1 MSIDPGP
8 DYQKLLAD
16 ALRQI
21 RSLKAA
27 QAAANTVPPVA
38 VIGLGCRFP
47 GGADGPDAYWRM
59 LLDGVDGIV
68 ELPAGR
74 WDQAAFFR
82 SLSVPDA
89 EQRRVYGGFLPEVDG
104 FDPEFF
110 GISPREAADIDPQ
123 QRLLLEV
130 AYEALEHAGV
140 PPSTLAGSDTG
151 VYIGVH
157 SQSSDYFFLQAADP
171 ASVTPHSATG
181 TAHNVAAGRIAY
193 LWDLRGPAMAVDTAC
208 SSGLVSVH
216 LACQALR
223 TGEVSLAL
231 AGGVNLRLLPLFP
244 TATARMGDWPGDYR
258 CKSFDACADGVI
270 SGEGG
275 GMVVLKRLGDA
286 LRDGDP
292 VRAVI
297 LGSATNQDGASL
309 GLTAPNA
316 QAQKAVIARALSMAG
331 RPGKDVTYVE
341 THGTGT
347 RLGDPIEVEALA
359 EVLGPPTAAAPCL
372 LGAVKSNFG
381 HLEGAAGIAG
391 LAKAV
396 LAMERGMV
404 PPNLHFQAPNPEIPF
419 AATRFQ
425 VPVVPTPWT
434 GDARLAGVSSFGWS
448 GTNAHVVLA
457 PAPDNPPVTT
467 VDGPVLLPLSAR
479 SPAALR
485 DLSARMRHWL
495 ARENP
500 CAGDVAYTAARR
512 REHHRCRLAVV
523 GSDAVGLAAAL
534 ADAPVAEPAGGKLV
548 FVFSGQGNL
557 WRGAAAALG
566 VQEPAFRTA
575 LDAADAAIVAAGGPG
590 VADLLLMRPDGVAVP
605 VEDVMDAAC
614 GLFALQVALLALYR
628 HWGVEPESVI
638 GHSLGEVAAAYA
650 AGCITLA
657 AAARIVVART
667 RLSQQ
672 AAGATAALSLDEGAA
687 QAAIDRL
694 GLDIAIAALN
704 GPDSVA
710 VSGDGVAID
719 RLVADLTGQGI
730 RATRLSVP
738 IAFHGPLMEQPAA
751 ALRDALIGL
760 VAEAPHLP
768 MFSTVTATPLTQAP
782 DADYW
787 ARNLRARVDFQGAVV
802 SLLSAGTTPIFL
814 EIGAHPALSPAIAR
828 TALVRGREA
837 LVVPGL
843 RRGADDHIAALTT
856 LGRLY
861 QAGLDTI
868 RWDLLSQAGRVLDL
882 PTYPWQ
888 RRRFWHEGSGNAP
901 LLPALATKPVPLYA
915 PGWVQDDGAGVGA
928 APLRAMALG
937 PGAGGLADALSVQG
951 APVDADLV
959 LVADGTGDG
968 AAMVAQATALLTAA
982 VGRVHLLVTQSS
994 PVAGALWGLHRGFA
1008 LEYPERA
1015 GHRLLAGN
1023 DSDAAAIAA
1032 LLARPGV
1039 QEFQLQGGVVQR
1051 QVLLPIQA
1059 AGTAARLRGDGTYLV
1074 TGGTGGLGRTLCHW
1088 LLARGAGH
1096 VLLLS
1101 RRPDPAGGADPRVT
1115 WRAVDCADAG
1125 AVTTLLD
1132 ELRRTLPPLRGVIHA
1147 AGVLDDGILA
1157 AQTPARIAT
1166 VLSAKLDGALLLDRL
1181 TQADPLDLFV
1191 LNSSLAG
1198 LLGAPGQAVY
1208 AAANAGL
1215 DALAQVRRGRG
1226 QPALSVAWPVLAGPG
1241 LAAGGGARDIGLDPM
1256 GPEQVM
1262 AVLDSTLGLNVPVAV
1277 PLPVDW
1283 QRFRGLHAGSAPAPL
1298 IADLVRG
1305 DGLVAPP
1312 VSRDLRAEVMAL
1324 PAPDRLPAI
1333 QAAMAALS
1341 ARVLSIAP
1349 ALLDPGLSLLRQ
1361 GLDSFTA
1368 IELHR
1373 HVEKSFGVSLP
1384 LAASLAGGSV
1394 VTLAAAVAEGL
1405 SAAPA
1410 TQAAPADADLARLMA
1425 DIDNLSE
1432 EEVEAL
1438 LAAEAAAGGM
1448 A

>member
-1 MSIDPGP
+1 MNIDPGP

-27 QAAANTVPPVA
+27 NAAARAVPPVA

-47 GGADGPDAYWRM
+47 GGAEGPDAYWRM

-74 WDQAAFFR
+74 WDQATFFR
-82 SLSVPDA
+82 SLGVPDA
-89 EQRRVYGGFLPEVDG
+89 EQRRVYGGFLAQVDG

-130 AYEALEHAGV
+130 VHEALEHAGI
-140 PPSTLAGSDTG
+140 PPSTLSGSDTG
-151 VYIGVH
+151 VYVGVH

-171 ASVTPHSATG
+171 AGVTPHSATG

-208 SSGLVSVH
+208 SSGLVAVH

-258 CKSFDACADGVI
+258 CKSFDARADGVI

-275 GMVVLKRLGDA
+275 GMVVLKRLEDA

-331 RPGKDVTYVE
+331 RSGTDVTYVE

-359 EVLGPPTAAAPCL
+359 EILGGSAPPCL

-425 VPVVPTPWT
+425 VPVAPTPWT
-434 GDARLAGVSSFGWS
+434 GERRLAGVSSFGWS

-457 PAPDNPPVTT
+457 PAPEAAPATMA
-467 VDGPVLLPLSAR
+467 DGPVLLPLSAR
-479 SPAALR
+479 GPAALR
-485 DLSARMRHWL
+485 DLSARMRDWL
-495 ARENP
+495 NDADP
-500 CAGDVAYTAARR
+500 PAGDMAYTAARR
-512 REHHRCRLAVV
+512 RDHHRCRLAVV
-523 GSDAVGLAAAL
+523 GADAAGLAAAL
-534 ADAPVAEPAGGKLV
+534 ADATVGEPATGPLV

-557 WRGAAAALG
+557 RQGAAAGLG
-566 VQEPAFRTA
+566 MRESAFRAA
-575 LDAADAAIVAAGGPG
+575 LDQADAAIVAAGGPG
-590 VADLLLMRPDGVAVP
+590 VAGLLLDRPDGVDVP
-605 VEDVMDAAC
+605 VTDVMAAAC
-614 GLFALQVALLALYR
+614 GLFVLQVALLALYR
-628 HWGVEPESVI
+628 HWGVEPETVI
-638 GHSLGEVAAAYA
+638 GHSLGEVAAAHA
-650 AGCITLA
+650 AGCITLE
-657 AAARIVVART
+657 AAARITVART
-667 RLSQQ
+667 RLSRQ
-672 AAGATAALSLDEGAA
+672 AAGATAALALEETAA
-687 QAAIDRL
+687 RAAIDRL
-694 GLDIAIAALN
+694 GLDLAVAAIN

-710 VSGDGVAID
+710 VSGDGDAID
-719 RLVADLTGQGI
+719 RLVADLTSRGI
-730 RATRLSVP
+730 QATRLSVP
-738 IAFHGPLMEQPAA
+738 IAFHGPRMAGPAA
-751 ALRDALIGL
+751 ALAGELTGL
-760 VAEAPHLP
+760 TAVTPRLT
-768 MFSTVTATPLTQAP
+768 MISTVTAAPLIRAP
-782 DADYW
+782 DAAYW
-787 ARNLRARVDFQGAVV
+787 ARNLRERVDFRGALEQ
-802 SLLSAGTTPIFL
+802 LLSAGATPVFL
-814 EIGAHPALSPAIAR
+814 EIGAHPALCPAIAR
-828 TALVRGREA
+828 TAVVGGVA
-837 LVVPGL
+837 AMVVPGL
-843 RRGADDHIAALTT
+843 RRGTDDHVGVLSA

-861 QAGLDTI
+861 GAGIDTI
-868 RWDLLSQAGRVLDL
+868 RWDRLYPAGRVLDL

-901 LLPALATKPVPLYA
+901 LSFTMAAQPVPLYA
-915 PGWVQDDGAGVGA
+915 PGWVPDQGTAVGAG
-928 APLRAMALG
+928 PLRALALG
-937 PGAGGLADALSVQG
+937 PGAGVLADTLAVPG
-951 APVDADLV
+951 APAGADLV
-959 LVADGTGDG
+959 LVADGAGDA
-968 AAMVAQATALLTAA
+968 AAMVAEAA
-982 VGRVHLLVTQSS
+982 VALTGSAGRVHLLVTEPT

-1008 LEYPERA
+1008 LEHPERA
-1015 GHRLLAGN
+1015 GHRLLAGEGA
-1023 DSDAAAIAA
+1023 DAAAIAS
-1032 LLARPGV
+1032 LLARPGMD
-1039 QEFQLQGGVVQR
+1039 EFRLDDGIVQR
-1051 QVLLPIQA
+1051 QRLLPVQ
-1059 AGTAARLRGDGTYLV
+1059 GPDTVPRLRGDGTYLV
-1074 TGGTGGLGRTLCHW
+1074 TGGTGGLGRTLCRW
-1088 LLARGAGH
+1088 LLARGAGD
-1096 VLLLS
+1096 VVLLS
-1101 RRPDPAGGADPRVT
+1101 RRPDPAGDGADPRVI
-1115 WRAVDCADAG
+1115 WRAADCADTG
-1125 AVTTLLD
+1125 AMAALLD
-1132 ELRRTLPPLRGVIHA
+1132 DMRRTLPPLRGVVHA
-1147 AGVLDDGILA
+1147 AGMLDDGILA
-1157 AQTPARIAT
+1157 AQNPDRIRA
-1166 VLSAKLDGALLLDRL
+1166 VLAAKLDGALLLDRL
-1181 TQADPLDLFV
+1181 TRDDPLDLF
-1191 LNSSLAG
+1191 LLCSSLAG

-1215 DALAQVRRGRG
+1215 DALADARRAQGR
-1226 QPALSVAWPVLAGPG
+1226 PALSVAWPVLAGPG
-1241 LAAGGGARDIGLDPM
+1241 LAAGGGAMDIGLDLL

-1262 AVLDSTLGLNVPVAV
+1262 AVLDRVLGLDAPVLA

-1283 QRFRGLHAGSAPAPL
+1283 GRFRGLRAGSAPAPL

-1305 DGLVAPP
+1305 EGPAVVPAA
-1312 VSRDLRAEVMAL
+1312 RDLRAEVLAL
-1324 PAPDRLPAI
+1324 PVPARLPAI
-1333 QAAMAALS
+1333 EAAMAVLS
-1341 ARVLSIAP
+1341 AQVLSIAP
-1349 ALLDPGLSLLRQ
+1349 TLLDPDLSLLRQ

-1373 HVEKSFGVSLP
+1373 HVEKGFGVSLP

-1394 VTLAAAVAEGL
+1394 VTLAVEVEKLL

-1410 TQAAPADADLARLMA
+1410 AEPAVPDGDLARLMA
-1425 DIDNLSE
+1425 DIDTLSE

-1438 LAAEAAAGGM
+1438 LAAEAAGSA